1 MKKLSI
7 GTRLAIAFAVVITL
21 LIGVAGLGVARLATV
36 NGSFQEV
43 VNRHVEN
50 SKRASD
56 IMAVLVQQQRIIF
69 EATIDKDGYTQ
80 ELQAEMKGAEE
91 KAAEITRGLERDV
104 VNDRDKD
111 LLKRAL
117 DLRSS
122 YEELRNEAV
131 GLVRA
136 GKKQETAVFIDA
148 KMSPAYNAYY
158 KAWNELDVRED
169 AVVDESLKEAGAT
182 YQSARNLI
190 FLISAFAVI
199 IAAGFAL
206 WVTRTVTTPVLGI
219 VGVAEK
225 IAAGDLREEI
235 AVTQSDEVGRL
246 QTAMRKMSDKLA
258 QVLTE
263 VSGGADAVSS
273 AAAQLS
279 QSSQS
284 LSQGTSE
291 QAAALE
297 ETSSSLEE
305 MSTSI
310 GQNAENSRQ
319 MEQMAS
325 TGVKQAAQTS
335 DSVDKL
341 VNAMKV
347 IVNKITIIDEIAYQ
361 TNLLSLNAA
370 IEAARAGDHGKGFAV
385 VAAEVRK
392 LAERS
397 RNAAKEIS
405 GVAATSVTAAEEA
418 GKMLAELV
426 PSISK
431 TAEIVQ
437 EVASASHEQSAG
449 VTQINRAMS
458 QVDELT
464 QRNASAAEELSSTA
478 EELSAQA
485 ETLQEL
491 ISFFQVPGATSKAK
505 RADRLSKSAFAP
517 HASAQAAHAVAHTGN
532 EVIPPVKPN
541 GHAKGA
547 AAGQGGFTHF

>member
-1 MKKLSI
+1 MKKLNI
-7 GTRLAIAFAVVITL
+7 GARLAVAFAIL
-21 LIGVAGLGVARLATV
+21 IAMLIGIAGLGVARLTTI
-36 NGSFQEV
+36 NGVFQEV

-56 IMAVLVQQQRIIF
+56 MMAVLEQQERIVF
-69 EATIDKDGYTQ
+69 EATIDKDGFTH
-80 ELQAEMKGAEE
+80 ELEAEMKATEDKGD
-91 KAAEITRGLERDV
+91 EIIRGLERDV
-104 VNDRDKD
+104 TIERDKEM
-111 LLKRAL
+111 LKHAL
-117 DLRSS
+117 
-122 YEELRNEAV
+122 ELRAPYEQAR
-131 GLVRA
+131 GELIALIRS
-136 GKKQETAVFIDA
+136 GKKQEAAVFVDA
-148 KMSPAYNAYY
+148 KLAPVFTPYY
-158 KAWNELDVRED
+158 KTWNDLDVRED
-169 AVVDESLKEAGAT
+169 GVVEQAEKEAVGN
-182 YQSARNLI
+182 YESARNLI
-190 FLISAFAVI
+190 VGIAIVAVI
-199 IAAGFAL
+199 IAVGFAL
-206 WVTRTVTTPVLGI
+206 WVTRTITAPVLGI
-219 VGVAEK
+219 VSVAER
-225 IAAGDLREEI
+225 IAAGDLRDEVVI
-235 AVTQSDEVGRL
+235 TQEDEVGRL
-246 QTAMRKMSDKLA
+246 QKSMRNMAEKLA

-263 VSGGADAVSS
+263 VSSGADAVSS

-279 QSSQS
+279 QSSQT

-310 GQNAENSRQ
+310 SQNAENSRQ
-319 MEQMAS
+319 MEQMAA
-325 TGVKQAAQTS
+325 TGVKQASQTS

-341 VNAMKV
+341 VGAMKV
-347 IVNKITIIDEIAYQ
+347 IVDKITIIDEIAYQ

-385 VAAEVRK
+385 VASEVRK

-418 GKMLAELV
+418 GNMLADLV

-478 EELSAQA
+478 EELSAQS

-491 ISFFQVPGATSKAK
+491 ISFFQVPGAKAK
-505 RADRLSKSAFAP
+505 SRNDRTTRQAVPHFTHAP
-517 HASAQAAHAVAHTGN
+517 ASHVSH
-532 EVIPPVKPN
+532 EVTAPAVKPN
-541 GHAKGA
+541 GHAKAAAA
-547 AAGQGGFTHF
+547 AAGQAGGFTHF

>member
-1 MKKLSI
+1 MKKLNI
-7 GTRLAIAFAVVITL
+7 GARLAVAFAIL
-21 LIGVAGLGVARLATV
+21 IAMLIGIAGLGVARLTTI
-36 NGSFQEV
+36 NGVFQEV

-56 IMAVLVQQQRIIF
+56 MMAVLEQQERIVF
-69 EATIDKDGYTQ
+69 EATIDKDGYTH
-80 ELQAEMKGAEE
+80 ELEAEMKATEDKGD
-91 KAAEITRGLERDV
+91 EIIRGLERDV
-104 VNDRDKD
+104 TIERDKEM
-111 LLKRAL
+111 LKHAL
-117 DLRSS
+117 
-122 YEELRNEAV
+122 ELRAPYEQAR
-131 GLVRA
+131 GELIALIRS
-136 GKKQETAVFIDA
+136 GKKQEAAVFVDA
-148 KMSPAYNAYY
+148 KLAPVFTPYY
-158 KAWNELDVRED
+158 KTWNDLDVRED
-169 AVVDESLKEAGAT
+169 GVVEQAEKEAVGN
-182 YQSARNLI
+182 YESARNLI
-190 FLISAFAVI
+190 VGIAIVAVI
-199 IAAGFAL
+199 IAVGFAL
-206 WVTRTVTTPVLGI
+206 WVTRTITAPVLGI
-219 VGVAEK
+219 VSVAER
-225 IAAGDLREEI
+225 IAAGDLRDEVVI
-235 AVTQSDEVGRL
+235 TQEDEVGRL
-246 QTAMRKMSDKLA
+246 QKSMRNMAEKLA

-263 VSGGADAVSS
+263 VSSGADAVSS

-279 QSSQS
+279 QSSQT

-310 GQNAENSRQ
+310 SQNAENSRQ
-319 MEQMAS
+319 MEQMAA
-325 TGVKQAAQTS
+325 TGVKQASQTS

-341 VNAMKV
+341 VGAMKV
-347 IVNKITIIDEIAYQ
+347 IVDKITIIDEIAYQ

-385 VAAEVRK
+385 VASEVRK

-418 GKMLAELV
+418 GNMLADLV

-478 EELSAQA
+478 EELSAQS

-491 ISFFQVPGATSKAK
+491 ISFFQVPGAKAK
-505 RADRLSKSAFAP
+505 IRNDRATRQAVPHFTHAP
-517 HASAQAAHAVAHTGN
+517 ASHVSH
-532 EVIPPVKPN
+532 EVTAPAVKPN
-541 GHAKGA
+541 GHAKAA
-547 AAGQGGFTHF
+547 AAGAGQAGGFTHF